1 MPQIILKDEFD
12 EMTKV
17 KGELRGN
24 GPRNIGEF
32 IFKRE
37 GERGLKQVEDL
48 MEKIGYKVEYRK
60 IDPMEFKPLW
70 LVSATLLAAKRLFNF
85 SDDDFQEMG
94 EADVKL
100 TPIQRLFMKCFVSI
114 EQAAKSAPKMWNK
127 YHTEGKI
134 ELIEYNEK
142 EKRVILR
149 LTNFGLNEFHC
160 QYLVGYF
167 RAVAQMV
174 TKGLVDCE
182 ETKCIFRHD
191 PYHEFVIKW

>member
-32 IFKRE
+32 ILKQE
-37 GERGLKQVEDL
+37 GERGLEQVEEI
-48 MEKIGYKVEYRK
+48 MEKLGYKVEYRK

-85 SDDDFQEMG
+85 NDKDFQMMG
-94 EADVKL
+94 EADVKF
-100 TPIQRLFMKCFVSI
+100 TPIQRLFMRYFVSM
-114 EQAAKSAPKMWNK
+114 ETAAKEASKIWSK
-127 YHTEGKI
+127 YHTEGKL
-134 ELIEYNEK
+134 ELKEYNER
-142 EKRVILR
+142 EKRAILR
-149 LTNFGLNEFHC
+149 LTDFGLNEFHC
-160 QYLVGYF
+160 QYLIGYL
-167 RAVAQMV
+167 RAAAQMTTKEEV
-174 TKGLVDCE
+174 TCE
-182 ETKCIFRHD
+182 ETKCVFRHD

>member
-24 GPRNIGEF
+24 GPKNIGEF
-32 IFKRE
+32 IFDQE

-48 MEKIGYKVEYRK
+48 MEKLGYRIEYLK

-85 SDDDFQEMG
+85 TDNDFQKMG
-94 EADVKL
+94 ELDVKF
-100 TPIQRLFMKCFVSI
+100 TPIQRLFVKYFISL
-114 EQAAKSAPKMWNK
+114 EQAAKAASKMWSK
-127 YHTEGKI
+127 YHTEGKL
-134 ELIEYNEK
+134 ELVEYNEK
-142 EKRVILR
+142 EKKVILR

-160 QYLVGYF
+160 QYLLGYF
-167 RAVAQMV
+167 RAVAQMS
-174 TKGLVDCE
+174 TKGEVSCQ
-182 ETKCIFRHD
+182 ETKCVFRHD
-191 PYHEFVIKW
+191 PYHEFLIKW